1 MVRIHEPI
9 LVGVGGNL
17 FFESEKAPINTCQ
30 AALDA
35 IQHDRIVILKQSC
48 WYLSS
53 PVSDDNQ
60 PWYVNCVIRVHS
72 ELSPNALLGRL
83 LNIERGFGRS
93 PRARSGPRTLD
104 LDLLA
109 HGGVI
114 CVAQG
119 QPSLTLPHPRM
130 AQRGFVMRPLSDI
143 MPEWRH
149 PILGHS
155 ARDLACV
162 ERDGQNLVRLTP
174 VALEI

>member
-1 MVRIHEPI
+1 MTIHEPI

-17 FFESEKAPINTCQ
+17 FFESQRAPINTCQ
-30 AALDA
+30 AALEAVQGD
-35 IQHDRIVILKQSC
+35 QIVILEQSC

-53 PVSDDNQ
+53 PVSNDEQ
-60 PWYVNCVIRVHS
+60 PWYVNCVVRVHS

-83 LNIERGFGRS
+83 LKIERKFGRS
-93 PRARSGPRTLD
+93 PLARSGARTLD

-109 HGGVI
+109 HGEVI
-114 CVAQG
+114 CINEG

-155 ARDLACV
+155 ARSLARV
-162 ERDGQNLVRLTP
+162 EQDGQNLVRLSP